1 MQDPVIEEIRRR
13 IERIELSA
21 GIPRKPWIAEPVEK
35 PQRQAEPEQE
45 RRGPGRPRK
54 VAEG

>member
-21 GIPRKPWIAEPVEK
+21 GIPRKPWIAQPAETEK
-35 PQRQAEPEQE
+35 PQAETE